1 MIPSAFEYARATSL
15 DEALALLVKHGEG
28 SKILAGGHSLV
39 PMMKLRL
46 AEPSVLIDIGGIAA
60 LSGIAFDGK
69 RFVIGATTKHAALA
83 ASDELRRHAPV
94 LWEAANQLGD
104 PQVRNRGTV
113 GGACANGDPSC
124 DYAAVMFALDAT
136 FGVVGSGSR
145 RDDPAGVFQRGMF
158 ETSLRPGELLAS
170 MSFDA
175 APHSAY
181 QKYHHPA
188 SHYAMVGVAVVLE
201 LEAGAI
207 ASARV
212 GVTGVGEH
220 AYRAGGVEKALVG
233 VRPSDQSAVAAACA
247 GAAAG
252 VEVRSD
258 TEASATYRAAMT
270 DVFTARAVLAAAG
283 R

>member
-1 MIPSAFEYARATSL
+1 
-15 DEALALLVKHGEG
+15 
-28 SKILAGGHSLV
+28 
-39 PMMKLRL
+39 MKLRL

-270 DVFTARAVLAAAG
+270 DVFTARAVLAAAE

>member
-113 GGACANGDPSC
+113 GGACGDPSC

>member
-1 MIPSAFEYARATSL
+1 
-15 DEALALLVKHGEG
+15 
-28 SKILAGGHSLV
+28 
-39 PMMKLRL
+39 
-46 AEPSVLIDIGGIAA
+46 
-60 LSGIAFDGK
+60 
-69 RFVIGATTKHAALA
+69 
-83 ASDELRRHAPV
+83 
-94 LWEAANQLGD
+94 
-104 PQVRNRGTV
+104 
-113 GGACANGDPSC
+113 
-124 DYAAVMFALDAT
+124 
-136 FGVVGSGSR
+136 
-145 RDDPAGVFQRGMF
+145 
-158 ETSLRPGELLAS
+158 

-270 DVFTARAVLAAAG
+270 DVFTARAVLAAAE